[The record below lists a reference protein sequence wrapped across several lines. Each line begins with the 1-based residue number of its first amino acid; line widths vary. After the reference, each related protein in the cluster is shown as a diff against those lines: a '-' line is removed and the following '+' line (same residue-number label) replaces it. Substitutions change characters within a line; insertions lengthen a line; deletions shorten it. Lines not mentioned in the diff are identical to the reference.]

1 MTITRRAALRLGAAA
16 GAAGLTGLGLSG
28 PAHADLDDPPTTAT
42 SALLPRNTPR
52 PYAALFK
59 RPPVVE
65 PYDRGE
71 DDVGRYARYEL
82 TQQVG
87 AQLIVPRLATLVAG
101 YNGVF
106 PGPTIKA
113 NQGERVEVRQR
124 NALHASP
131 WHGGRF
137 STSTHLHGSASLP
150 QYDGYASDLTQPGYE
165 KNYHYPNWQPA
176 RTLWYH
182 DHNIMVTA
190 QNVFAG
196 LAGLYPISDQ
206 YERAQLPQGE
216 FDVPLIIS
224 DASFNADG
232 SFNYDDNLHRGLYGD
247 VILVNG
253 VPWPTMRV
261 KPRVYRF
268 RTLVASLSRS
278 YRPALS
284 TGEPLHLVATD
295 AGLVPQVQSLSSFRT
310 GAAERYEVLIDFRHY
325 RPGQV
330 VELLNRSNK
339 NNENFTDTDKI
350 MRFVVEGGSGP
361 ADGYRIPDRLDRGP
375 EPFADLGA
383 LDVMSLDESQATAV
397 RKIRVQRNSGMW
409 TLNGETWDQV
419 VRSGFQRSFAD
430 PARDAV
436 EIWELENLSGGWFHP
451 LHVHLTDGRIIGR
464 NTTPDGKPFAWE
476 RGPKDVYYLGEAETV
491 RVIMQFNLGPRNAG
505 GRYMVHCHNLVHEDH
520 DMMMQFNVGKVP
532 DGVNHPISAAPPV
545 FDLLPYT
552 RPRYAAP
559 YPLGT

>member
-1 MTITRRAALRLGAAA
+1 MAITRRAALRLGAA
-16 GAAGLTGLGLSG
+16 GAAGVASMSLSA
-28 PAHADLDDPPTTAT
+28 PARADLDDPPTTAT
-42 SALLPRNTPR
+42 SALPPQNTPR

-59 RPPVVE
+59 RPPVLV

-71 DDVGRYARYEL
+71 DEQGRYARYEL

-87 AQLIVPRLATLVAG
+87 AQLIVPGLATLVAG
-101 YNGVF
+101 YNGIF

-131 WHGGRF
+131 LHTGRF

-150 QYDGYASDLTQPGYE
+150 QFDGYASDLTQPGYE
-165 KNYHYPNWQPA
+165 KNYHYPNWQPG

-182 DHNIMVTA
+182 DHNVMVTA
-190 QNVFAG
+190 ENVFSG
-196 LAGLYPISDQ
+196 LAGLYPISDP

-216 FDVPLIIS
+216 FDVPLVIS
-224 DASFNADG
+224 DALFHADG
-232 SFNYDDNLHRGLYGD
+232 SLNYDDNLQKGLYGD

-253 VPWPTMRV
+253 VPWPTMHV

-268 RTLVASLSRS
+268 RTLVASVSRS

-284 TGEPLHLVATD
+284 TGDPLYLVATD
-295 AGLVPQVQSLSSFRT
+295 AGLVPQVQALSSFRT
-310 GAAERYEVLIDFRHY
+310 GAAERYEILIDFRHY

-339 NNENFTDTDKI
+339 NNENFADTDKI
-350 MRFVVEGGSGP
+350 MRFVVEEGSGP
-361 ADGYRIPDRLDRGP
+361 SDGYQIPDRLDRGP
-375 EPFADLGA
+375 EPFAELGA
-383 LDVMSLDESQATAV
+383 LDVMSLEESQATAV
-397 RKIRVQRNSGMW
+397 RKIRVQRNSGIW

-419 VRSGFQRSFAD
+419 VRSGFQRNFAD
-430 PARDAV
+430 PVRDSV

-451 LHVHLTDGRIIGR
+451 VHVHLTDGRIIGR

-476 RGPKDVYYLGEAETV
+476 TGPKDVYYLGESETV

-520 DMMMQFNVGKVP
+520 DMMMQFNVGSVP
-532 DGVNHPISAAPPV
+532 DDINHPISAAPPV
-545 FDLLPYT
+545 FDLLPY
-552 RPRYAAP
+552 RQPVYEPR